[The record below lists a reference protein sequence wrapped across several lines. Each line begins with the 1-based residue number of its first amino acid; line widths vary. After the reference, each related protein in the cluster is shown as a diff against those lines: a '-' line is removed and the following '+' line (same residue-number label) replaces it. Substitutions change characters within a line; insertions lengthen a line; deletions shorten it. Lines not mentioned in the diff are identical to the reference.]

1 MAGATKEQV
10 NHLLLIWI
18 WKRGKIMKH
27 CQQCKKVLFKRRDG
41 KLVCPNG
48 CKEHIGRLA
57 FNTVIDEDLNR
68 RGPDDTFDPWAS
80 AR

>member
-1 MAGATKEQV
+1 M
-10 NHLLLIWI
+10 
-18 WKRGKIMKH
+18 KR

-48 CKEHIGRLA
+48 CKEHQGRLA
-57 FNTVIDEDLNR
+57 FNTVIDEDLDR
-68 RGPDDTFDPWAS
+68 RGPDDTFDPWAF